1 MTYLLSPDAD
11 DEELATAVGILAG
24 SWGKALETEILELVR
39 ESAGV
44 SVELADRVLM
54 ALLKTAD
61 TVSERTTRRLAVEHR
76 VWRIMQEHG
85 NGHAPPGWEQS
96 IWLAETRECEPYSRN

>member
-11 DEELATAVGILAG
+11 DEELETAIGTLAG
-24 SWGKALETEILELVR
+24 CWGKALENEILELVR
-39 ESAGV
+39 DSAAV

-61 TVSERTTRRLAVEHR
+61 TVNERTTRRLAVEHR
-76 VWRIMQEHG
+76 VWRVMQEHG
-85 NGHAPPGWEQS
+85 DGNALPGWEQS